1 MIKTYRLPVVAMA
14 QGLSTGTGY
23 TSEYFRTGEEYYE
36 NTNYPITI
44 QLAELPNILKNI
56 VPYGGRLHIKA
67 GVESGRTYSDTISG
81 EYNYSPILPGD
92 GGHYPSDAELKQLNE
107 SKPYQYEWVGF
118 TELVVKNDI
127 LNGIYSNVTDK
138 NYYFTSK
145 YIPVNISTGAITR
158 VRDDRYDFNYHYS
171 YPYTVTYTGYNF
183 IDVEVDNYFT
193 QPRMFESTKAMLE
206 NGVLLRSGHNYM
218 RFYSEGAYLDI
229 DYNAGA
235 LTTIT
240 DGPIGYVDETG
251 AISFSW
257 HTTWSGFPMENVEQ
271 TSATLRW
278 KNGTD
283 GEIHEIQLSGAGTS
297 YTMSANTLPQ
307 SQDIRW
313 QVTAVTAEGTSTSA
327 WATIQTADAVPTV
340 TAVSPSGTFVDNT
353 REARFAWEYFSET
366 GAPQK
371 AYDLQ
376 VYSSGTW
383 QTVKSETTENTYA
396 DVVPGTLP
404 AGTVQWRV
412 RGYNQDDIASEWSEP
427 KTAVI
432 IAAPP
437 APQVIV
443 TSSAPLASVRWTSV
457 GQQAYQV
464 VIGDYD
470 SGLIYGTDK
479 TFASPNYLP
488 DGRTEIKVRVM
499 NAYGYWSPYG
509 SAFVTIANTAPD
521 TAPTLT
527 VEADTDA
534 VLTWTD
540 ADADIYG
547 VYRDGVRIARTTE
560 LTYTDRAATGRH
572 TYRVRAGVGAN
583 YADSESVTVDMATDY
598 PIIALY
604 GGGGWLSLE
613 YTVSSTP
620 QITVSTSA
628 DIAFA
633 DFNNA
638 VFPIPEKGR
647 HRRRSMALSVGFKDR
662 AEADRFGSLLGELVI
677 YKNQYGHVIVGI
689 MTAHTRT
696 ENEFWVSYDTE
707 ITEVDPAAYA

>member
-23 TSEYFRTGEEYYE
+23 TSEYFRMGEEYYE

-44 QLAELPNILKNI
+44 QLAELPNALKNL
-56 VPYGGRLHIKA
+56 VPEAGRFHVKMGA
-67 GVESGRTYSDTISG
+67 KSGSTYSSTISG
-81 EYNYSPILPGD
+81 TYYYSPILPGEE
-92 GGHYPSDAELKQLNE
+92 HYPSDAELKEQAANDMRF
-107 SKPYQYEWVGF
+107 YEYVSLTG
-118 TELVVKNDI
+118 LSIKNDI
-127 LNGIYSNVTDK
+127 LNGVFSSVRNT
-138 NYYFTSK
+138 NYRSTKK
-145 YIPVNISTGAITR
+145 YPVNISTGPVTR
-158 VRDDRYDFNYHYS
+158 ERDFVYDFKYYYS
-171 YPYTVTYTGYNF
+171 FPYTITYLDDDFIDIGINTRFSSVTYK
-183 IDVEVDNYFT
+183 E
-193 QPRMFESTKAMLE
+193 ESIATIE
-206 NGVLLRSGHNYM
+206 NGFLLDAGHDYI
-218 RFYSEGAYLDI
+218 RFYSEGAYLEL
-229 DYNAGA
+229 DYNAGS

-257 HTTWSGFPMENVEQ
+257 HTTWSGYPIDNVAQ

-278 KNGTD
+278 KVGAD
-283 GEIHEIQLSGAGTS
+283 GEVHEIQLSGAGTT
-297 YTMSANTLPQ
+297 YTMPANTLPQ

-327 WATIQTADAVPTV
+327 WSTIQTVDAVPTV

-353 REARFAWEYFSET
+353 RTARFVWEYSSET

-376 VYSSGTW
+376 VHSSGAW
-383 QTVKSETTENTYA
+383 QTVKSETTENKYA
-396 DVVPGTLP
+396 DVAPGTLP
-404 AGTVQWRV
+404 AGTAQWRV
-412 RGYNQDDIASEWSEP
+412 RGYNQDNIASEWSEP

-432 IAAPP
+432 IAAPS
-437 APQVIV
+437 APQVTV

-470 SGLIYGTDK
+470 SGLVYGTDK
-479 TFASPNYLP
+479 TFTSPNYLP

-509 SAFVTIANTAPD
+509 SAYVTITNTAPD

-540 ADADIYG
+540 TDADIYG
-547 VYRDGVRIARTTE
+547 VYRDGIRIARTTE
-560 LTYTDRAATGRH
+560 LTYTDRTATGRH

-604 GGGGWLSLE
+604 EGGGWLSLE

-620 QITVSTSA
+620 QITTSTSA
-628 DIAFA
+628 DVTFA

-638 VFPIPEKGR
+638 VLPIPERAGTAAVPWR
-647 HRRRSMALSVGFKDR
+647 CPSDSRTAPRRTALATCLER
-662 AEADRFGSLLGELVI
+662 L
-677 YKNQYGHVIVGI
+677 
-689 MTAHTRT
+689 
-696 ENEFWVSYDTE
+696 
-707 ITEVDPAAYA
+707 